1 MKLKAFSMLEL
12 MVSILISGIIIS
24 AAYSVFIFS
33 NKQFFKFTAIKTNIR
48 DYFELSST
56 LKRDFEMA
64 KKVIKKSDE
73 QVEMQLT
80 DKNINYQFGANYI
93 TRSTDLHTDTFMFP
107 TADIE
112 LNTLANNNEN
122 LIDYLKLNVKDNTLS
137 FYKDYGAIAKL
148 EE

>member
-33 NKQFFKFTAIKTNIR
+33 NKQFFKFTAIKTDIR

-64 KKVIKKSDE
+64 KKVIKKSDD

-80 DKNINYQFGANYI
+80 DKTINYQFGANYI
-93 TRSTDLHTDTFMFP
+93 TRTTTLHTDTFMFSS
-107 TADIE
+107 TNIE
-112 LNTLANNNEN
+112 VNTLTNNNEN

>member
-1 MKLKAFSMLEL
+1 MKLKAFSILEL
-12 MVSILISGIIIS
+12 MVAILISGIIIS
-24 AAYSVFIFS
+24 AAFSVFIFS
-33 NKQFFKFTAIKTNIR
+33 NKQFFKFTAIKTDIR

-93 TRSTDLHTDTFMFP
+93 TRTTTLHTDTFMFP
-107 TADIE
+107 STNIQ
-112 LNTLANNNEN
+112 LNTLTNKNEN

>member
-1 MKLKAFSMLEL
+1 MKLKAFSILEL
-12 MVSILISGIIIS
+12 MVAILISGIIIS
-24 AAYSVFIFS
+24 AAFSVFIFS
-33 NKQFFKFTAIKTNIR
+33 NKQFFKFTAIKTDIR
-48 DYFELSST
+48 NYFELSST

-80 DKNINYQFGANYI
+80 DKNINYQFGVNYI
-93 TRSTDLHTDTFMFP
+93 TRTTALHTDTFMFP
-107 TADIE
+107 STNIE
-112 LNTLANNNEN
+112 VNTLTNNNEN

>member
-64 KKVIKKSDE
+64 KKVIKKSDD

-80 DKNINYQFGANYI
+80 DKSINYQFLANYI
-93 TRSTDLHTDTFMFP
+93 TRSTDLHIDTFMFP
-107 TADIE
+107 STDIE
-112 LNTLANNNEN
+112 LNILANTNEN

>member
-1 MKLKAFSMLEL
+1 MKLKAFSILEL
-12 MVSILISGIIIS
+12 MVAILISGIIIS
-24 AAYSVFIFS
+24 AAFSVFIFS
-33 NKQFFKFTAIKTNIR
+33 NKQFFKFTAIKTDIR

-80 DKNINYQFGANYI
+80 DKNIIYQFGAKYI
-93 TRSTDLHTDTFMFP
+93 TRTTTLHTDTFMFP
-107 TADIE
+107 STNIE
-112 LNTLANNNEN
+112 VNMLTNNNEN
-122 LIDYLKLNVKDNTLS
+122 LIDYLKLNVKDNTLL